1 MYVNMAKAK
10 QKKTPPKSVLGSCN
24 YCRPSDTTSRLRLH
38 GHSKP
43 LMVGLKKKRTI
54 TGIATQK
61 KMCLITSLQC
71 FLFSPGPKQWYLSR
85 FYRFG
90 A

>member
-61 KMCLITSLQC
+61 KC
-71 FLFSPGPKQWYLSR
+71 
-85 FYRFG
+85 